1 MTATVESVGFDPY
14 DWEQQLDPY
23 PIEGLRRAHTDNN
36 RGFAAVPIRWKG

>member
-1 MTATVESVGFDPY
+1 MTATVEPVVFDPY
-14 DWEQQLDPY
+14 DWEQQEDPY